1 MQQGEQGADSVTA
14 PGDLQQY
21 SSTAPPTGHLQDTQ
35 HISYTTVL
43 RLLKD
48 KFQQPPLQ
56 TGQQQFS
63 TQEAQGGPNP
73 FNPFAQDGRNA
84 PLPANPFGGS
94 IPQGASPA
102 QFQPPY

>member
-35 HISYTTVL
+35 HISYNSL
-43 RLLKD
+43 QYSGQ
-48 KFQQPPLQ
+48 FQQPPLQ

-84 PLPANPFGGS
+84 PLPANPFG
-94 IPQGASPA
+94 
-102 QFQPPY
+102 